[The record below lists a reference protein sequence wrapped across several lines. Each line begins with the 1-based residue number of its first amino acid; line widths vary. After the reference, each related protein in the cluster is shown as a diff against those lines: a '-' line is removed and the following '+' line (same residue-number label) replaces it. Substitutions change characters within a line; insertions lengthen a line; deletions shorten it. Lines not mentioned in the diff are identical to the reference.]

1 MPAALALA
9 RAWSMAARSVDATAD
24 ASCSSAS
31 SLARFFAVSR
41 GGIRF
46 RLGGRLP
53 DDGVKGR
60 ASPSAGAG
68 AGAAAAAEAILY
80 EMAAPVNDSVTAA
93 GAATTV
99 ALETRIAC
107 CLVLPPV
114 LDAAERRQESR
125 R

>member
-1 MPAALALA
+1 
-9 RAWSMAARSVDATAD
+9 MAARSVDATAD

-41 GGIRF
+41 GGIR

-68 AGAAAAAEAILY
+68 AGAAAAEAILY
-80 EMAAPVNDSVTAA
+80 EKAAPAHYSVTAA
-93 GAATTV
+93 GAATAV
-99 ALETRIAC
+99 ALET
-107 CLVLPPV
+107 LPF
-114 LDAAERRQESR
+114 AA
-125 R
+125 